1 MSERIDEIQYTT
13 PSGDSTKEPF
23 ETFFL
28 TGPGEFLCLEIARL
42 LKADTVWAK
51 LFGDAIDGYKRMD
64 YAMRNLPAM
73 RIYNDEYKK
82 EYESWWITGSVK
94 IDLIF
99 PANIRRNETQQIPDT
114 VSAALVQQ
122 FRRPSFFQAVCA
134 TVPGLN
140 ELGKTVYCD
149 KALAFEW
156 QEDMLVPLVQ
166 CVLNFRLDLRAW
178 DDYMESDYRT
188 KDEPFDR
195 PLGDLEQIATYIQA
209 LRDDGEVELTILSE
223 QTTTDDDEP

>member
-42 LKADTVWAK
+42 LKTDPVWLK

-223 QTTTDDDEP
+223 QTTTDDEP